1 MKLSWDMIHTFDAV
15 AKTGSL
21 LAAAKTLRV
30 SQPTVGRR
38 IDLLEEVLGVTL
50 FVRSRD
56 GMALTD
62 AGVDLVE
69 TSGEMVRM
77 AGEFE
82 RRATDSHTEIAGTVR
97 LSVNDILGIHV
108 MPDLLREFM
117 ETYPDIQVELEIT
130 NAATN
135 LLRRDADVAVRMFR
149 PVQSD
154 LIARKAGNI
163 SLGFYASKSYLKAHG
178 RPKTFAD
185 LKAHRQIGF
194 DRETFFVD
202 GAKAL
207 GETVTASDYAF
218 RCDNILAQIEA
229 VKAGLGIGVL
239 HQGLAARFQDLEQIL
254 PQINLPEYEIWVAC
268 HSEVRHNKRIRLLV
282 DFLAQKLRRPYA

>member
-21 LAAAKTLRV
+21 LAAARLLRV

-38 IDLLEEVLGVTL
+38 IDQLEDILGVTL

-69 TSGEMVRM
+69 TSDEMVRM
-77 AGEFE
+77 ADEFE
-82 RRATDSHTEIAGTVR
+82 RRATGRHDEIAGTVR
-97 LSVNDILGIHV
+97 LSVNDILGVHV
-108 MPDLLREFM
+108 VPALLREFM
-117 ETYPDIQVELEIT
+117 ETNADIEIELEIT

-149 PVQSD
+149 PIQND
-154 LIARKAGNI
+154 LIARKAGDI
-163 SLGFYASKSYLKAHG
+163 SLGIYASKAYLTAYG
-178 RPKTFAD
+178 RPDTFAD
-185 LKAHRQIGF
+185 LKSHRQIGF

-202 GAKAL
+202 QAKAL
-207 GETVTASDYAF
+207 GETVTASDYQF

-229 VKAGLGIGVL
+229 VKAGVGIGVL
-239 HQGLAARFQDLEQIL
+239 HQGLAARFDDLEQLL
-254 PQINLPEYEIWVAC
+254 PHIDLPKYEIWVAC

-282 DFLAQKLRRPYA
+282 DFLAKKLRKPYA